1 MATCRYCG
9 SSDVRLSKGTYFSS
23 RHLVYRCNTCK
34 AHFKVARISFRDLL
48 PIISF
53 VLFVLLFVVLAASVY
68 VSTTQVDDL
77 TQYNTDKRSSSPWW

>member
-1 MATCRYCG
+1 
-9 SSDVRLSKGTYFSS
+9 
-23 RHLVYRCNTCK
+23 
-34 AHFKVARISFRDLL
+34 VARISFRDLL